1 MRAIYVEALFYFLL
15 IAFFITDTDGKG
27 ESDRNMMDNLL
38 DQLRTGEVE
47 VRSSRR
53 RSRKTRRRDEE
64 GEQASDLSAAALLKS
79 LEAEE

>member
-1 MRAIYVEALFYFLL
+1 MELFIYTHVFVA
-15 IAFFITDTDGKG
+15 DTVGMG

-53 RSRKTRRRDEE
+53 RSRKTRRIDEE
-64 GEQASDLSAAALLKS
+64 EQQTSDLSAAALLKS
-79 LEAEE
+79 LEAED